1 MAGTVPLAVLE
12 LADSNFCC
20 SCRKTNK
27 QTMANDNEDNSDD
40 TKGEGIGEKHVRRS
54 ISVRLIRHSG
64 EYVV

>member
-20 SCRKTNK
+20 SCRKTK
-27 QTMANDNEDNSDD
+27 QTMANDDEDNSDD

>member
-1 MAGTVPLAVLE
+1 MAGTVLSLLTQTSVAPLL
-12 LADSNFCC
+12 
-20 SCRKTNK
+20 TQNK
-27 QTMANDNEDNSDD
+27 QTMANDDEDNSDD